1 MKEMERNNRVA
12 MIAHGVINACML
24 FISVIG
30 FVEHIVSAPVLVVL
44 ILLGII
50 PVLAEFICWKRD
62 HATKAIKHL
71 SLIGFAL
78 FYTVLLFT
86 AQCNMVYAFV
96 IPMMFAVM
104 PYHDVKAFV
113 LINVGTV
120 VENILVVLL
129 GATQGGFGYLGQ
141 DAGFIQISVMILLC
155 ITSIYATIS
164 NQKNTDENIESIT
177 AAQDRTEA
185 TLREVMEMSSRM
197 ETSVADITAE
207 LNKLE
212 TAFDSTKTAME
223 EVSAGSGESA
233 AAIQQQTAQT
243 EAIQEK
249 VNTVGEVAETIGN
262 NMEHTIEI
270 LDAGKEEMTG
280 LKEQAEASAR
290 NSELA
295 AQKLEKLDHYMQEM
309 HSIVEIISKIA
320 NQTSLL
326 ALNASIEAAR
336 AGESGKGFAVVAD
349 QVRQLSINTAES
361 AEDIVKYVSELKT
374 NIDELATAMEE
385 TTQSLGEGSKKVEKS
400 LAALEQMNGQ
410 MDSIRGRVDSIFDDI
425 DTQTG
430 VTKSFAMQMGNISE
444 SYSVLSK
451 DCLQSGH
458 RIFEVGRYL
467 DKTRSDLVRG
477 CSEITQQDW
486 MRVFEVDHYVLTWR
500 VYNNIVGFEHLQ
512 KKQVDNP
519 AGCKLGKWLNR
530 QTDERLV
537 RSSEYTALVK
547 AHNDLHHFATLSWQA
562 KEDGNTEKALA
573 YFNNTYGAFMEYD
586 KALKHLQ
593 QRMKELG
600 YNTDTQIAAFG
611 GR

>member
-1 MKEMERNNRVA
+1 MQSGFYRKPDCIFVWFIDGDTIMNYNIRDVWNEYSRRERRRIQMKELERSNRVA

-44 ILLGII
+44 MLLGII

-62 HATKAIKHL
+62 HATAIKHL
-71 SLIGFAL
+71 SMIGFAL

-104 PYHDVKAFV
+104 PYHDVKAFA
-113 LINVGTV
+113 LINVGTLI
-120 VENILVVLL
+120 ENVLVVLL

-141 DAGFIQISVMILLC
+141 DAGFIQISVMVLLC
-155 ITSIYATIS
+155 FTSIYATIS

-262 NMEHTIEI
+262 DMEHTIEI

-280 LKEQAEASAR
+280 LKEQAEDSAR

-295 AQKLEKLDHYMQEM
+295 AQKLETLDHYMQEM

-336 AGESGKGFAVVAD
+336 AGEAGCGFSVVATEISGMATQTKD
-349 QVRQLSINTAES
+349 ATGNIAELIQNVSGAISEVVTVIRQMIDGISSQREGTMRAADSFTAI
-361 AEDIVKYVSELKT
+361 EDSSYMIVDNLGEMLQIVEALKT
-374 NIDELATAMEE
+374 ANQEI
-385 TTQSLGEGSKKVEKS
+385 
-400 LAALEQMNGQ
+400 
-410 MDSIRGRVDSIFDDI
+410 VDSI
-425 DTQTG
+425 QT
-430 VTKSFAMQMGNISE
+430 ISATTE
-444 SYSVLSK
+444 
-451 DCLQSGH
+451 
-458 RIFEVGRYL
+458 EV
-467 DKTRSDLVRG
+467 SAHA
-477 CSEITQQDW
+477 SETLEAEERNREI
-486 MRVFEVDHYVLTWR
+486 
-500 VYNNIVGFEHLQ
+500 LQ
-512 KKQVDNP
+512 KITENM
-519 AGCKLGKWLNR
+519 N
-530 QTDERLV
+530 
-537 RSSEYTALVK
+537 SMVK
-547 AHNDLHHFATLSWQA
+547 
-562 KEDGNTEKALA
+562 K
-573 YFNNTYGAFMEYD
+573 
-586 KALKHLQ
+586 
-593 QRMKELG
+593 
-600 YNTDTQIAAFG
+600 
-611 GR
+611 

>member
-1 MKEMERNNRVA
+1 MKELERSNRVA

-30 FVEHIVSAPVLVVL
+30 FVEHTVSAPVLVVL
-44 ILLGII
+44 MLLGII

-141 DAGFIQISVMILLC
+141 DAGFIQISVMVLLC

-233 AAIQQQTAQT
+233 AAIQQQTSQT

-249 VNTVGEVAETIGN
+249 VNTVSEVAETIGN

-280 LKEQAEASAR
+280 LKEQAEDSAR

-295 AQKLEKLDHYMQEM
+295 AQKLETLDHYMQEM

-336 AGESGKGFAVVAD
+336 AGEAGRGFSVVATEI
-349 QVRQLSINTAES
+349 SGMA
-361 AEDIVKYVSELKT
+361 
-374 NIDELATAMEE
+374 
-385 TTQSLGEGSKKVEKS
+385 
-400 LAALEQMNGQ
+400 
-410 MDSIRGRVDSIFDDI
+410 
-425 DTQTG
+425 TQTKDA
-430 VTKSFAMQMGNISE
+430 TGNIAE
-444 SYSVLSK
+444 LIQNV
-451 DCLQSGH
+451 SGA
-458 RIFEVGRYL
+458 IGEVVTVIRQMIDGIGSQREG
-467 DKTRSDLVRG
+467 T
-477 CSEITQQDW
+477 
-486 MRVFEVDHYVLTWR
+486 MRAADSFTAIED
-500 VYNNIVGFEHLQ
+500 
-512 KKQVDNP
+512 
-519 AGCKLGKWLNR
+519 
-530 QTDERLV
+530 
-537 RSSEYTALVK
+537 SS
-547 AHNDLHHFATLSWQA
+547 
-562 KEDGNTEKALA
+562 
-573 YFNNTYGAFMEYD
+573 
-586 KALKHLQ
+586 
-593 QRMKELG
+593 
-600 YNTDTQIAAFG
+600 
-611 GR
+611 

>member
-1 MKEMERNNRVA
+1 MQSGFHRKPDCIFVWFIDGDTIMNYNIRDVRNEYIRWERRRMQMKELERSNRVA

-129 GATQGGFGYLGQ
+129 GATQGGFG
-141 DAGFIQISVMILLC
+141 FIQISVMILLC

-197 ETSVADITAE
+197 ETSVVDITAE

-249 VNTVGEVAETIGN
+249 VNTVGEVAETIGS
-262 NMEHTIEI
+262 NMEHTIEM

-280 LKEQAEASAR
+280 LKEQAEDSAR

-295 AQKLEKLDHYMQEM
+295 AQKLETLDHYMQEM

-336 AGESGKGFAVVAD
+336 AGEAGRGFSVVATEISGMATQTKD
-349 QVRQLSINTAES
+349 ATGNIAELIQNVSGAIGEVVTVIRQMIDGIGSQREGTMRAADSFTAI
-361 AEDIVKYVSELKT
+361 EDSSYTIVDNLGEMLQTVEALKT
-374 NIDELATAMEE
+374 ANQEI
-385 TTQSLGEGSKKVEKS
+385 
-400 LAALEQMNGQ
+400 
-410 MDSIRGRVDSIFDDI
+410 VDSI
-425 DTQTG
+425 QT
-430 VTKSFAMQMGNISE
+430 ISATTE
-444 SYSVLSK
+444 
-451 DCLQSGH
+451 
-458 RIFEVGRYL
+458 EV
-467 DKTRSDLVRG
+467 SAHA
-477 CSEITQQDW
+477 SETLEAEERNREI
-486 MRVFEVDHYVLTWR
+486 
-500 VYNNIVGFEHLQ
+500 LQ
-512 KKQVDNP
+512 KITENM
-519 AGCKLGKWLNR
+519 N
-530 QTDERLV
+530 
-537 RSSEYTALVK
+537 SMVK
-547 AHNDLHHFATLSWQA
+547 
-562 KEDGNTEKALA
+562 K
-573 YFNNTYGAFMEYD
+573 
-586 KALKHLQ
+586 
-593 QRMKELG
+593 
-600 YNTDTQIAAFG
+600 
-611 GR
+611 

>member
-1 MKEMERNNRVA
+1 
-12 MIAHGVINACML
+12 
-24 FISVIG
+24 
-30 FVEHIVSAPVLVVL
+30 
-44 ILLGII
+44 
-50 PVLAEFICWKRD
+50 
-62 HATKAIKHL
+62 
-71 SLIGFAL
+71 
-78 FYTVLLFT
+78 
-86 AQCNMVYAFV
+86 
-96 IPMMFAVM
+96 MFAVM

-120 VENILVVLL
+120 VENVLVVLL

-223 EVSAGSGESA
+223 EVSVGSGESA

-249 VNTVGEVAETIGN
+249 VNTVSEVAETIGN

-280 LKEQAEASAR
+280 LKEQAEDSAR

-295 AQKLEKLDHYMQEM
+295 AQKLETLDHYMQEM

-336 AGESGKGFAVVAD
+336 AGEAGRGFSVVATEISGMATQTKD
-349 QVRQLSINTAES
+349 ATGNIAELIQNVSGAIGEVVTVIRQMIDGIGSQREGTMRAADSFTAI
-361 AEDIVKYVSELKT
+361 EDSSYTIVDNLGELLQIVEALKT
-374 NIDELATAMEE
+374 ANQEI
-385 TTQSLGEGSKKVEKS
+385 
-400 LAALEQMNGQ
+400 
-410 MDSIRGRVDSIFDDI
+410 VDSI
-425 DTQTG
+425 QT
-430 VTKSFAMQMGNISE
+430 ISATTE
-444 SYSVLSK
+444 
-451 DCLQSGH
+451 
-458 RIFEVGRYL
+458 EV
-467 DKTRSDLVRG
+467 SAHA
-477 CSEITQQDW
+477 SETLEAEERNREI
-486 MRVFEVDHYVLTWR
+486 
-500 VYNNIVGFEHLQ
+500 LQ
-512 KKQVDNP
+512 KITENM
-519 AGCKLGKWLNR
+519 N
-530 QTDERLV
+530 
-537 RSSEYTALVK
+537 SMVK
-547 AHNDLHHFATLSWQA
+547 
-562 KEDGNTEKALA
+562 K
-573 YFNNTYGAFMEYD
+573 
-586 KALKHLQ
+586 
-593 QRMKELG
+593 
-600 YNTDTQIAAFG
+600 
-611 GR
+611 

>member
-1 MKEMERNNRVA
+1 
-12 MIAHGVINACML
+12 
-24 FISVIG
+24 
-30 FVEHIVSAPVLVVL
+30 
-44 ILLGII
+44 
-50 PVLAEFICWKRD
+50 
-62 HATKAIKHL
+62 
-71 SLIGFAL
+71 
-78 FYTVLLFT
+78 
-86 AQCNMVYAFV
+86 MVYAFV

-120 VENILVVLL
+120 VENILVVFL

-223 EVSAGSGESA
+223 EVSVGSGESA

-249 VNTVGEVAETIGN
+249 VNTVSEVAETIGN

-280 LKEQAEASAR
+280 LKEQAEDSAR

-295 AQKLEKLDHYMQEM
+295 AQKLETLDHYMQEM

-336 AGESGKGFAVVAD
+336 AGEAGRGFSVVATEISGMATQTKD
-349 QVRQLSINTAES
+349 ATGNIAELIQNVSGAIGEVVTVIRQMIDGIGSQREGTMRAADSFTAI
-361 AEDIVKYVSELKT
+361 EDSSYTIVDNLGEMLQIVEALKT
-374 NIDELATAMEE
+374 ANQEI
-385 TTQSLGEGSKKVEKS
+385 
-400 LAALEQMNGQ
+400 
-410 MDSIRGRVDSIFDDI
+410 VDSI
-425 DTQTG
+425 QT
-430 VTKSFAMQMGNISE
+430 ISATTE
-444 SYSVLSK
+444 
-451 DCLQSGH
+451 
-458 RIFEVGRYL
+458 EV
-467 DKTRSDLVRG
+467 SAHA
-477 CSEITQQDW
+477 SETLEAEERNREI
-486 MRVFEVDHYVLTWR
+486 
-500 VYNNIVGFEHLQ
+500 LQ
-512 KKQVDNP
+512 KITENM
-519 AGCKLGKWLNR
+519 N
-530 QTDERLV
+530 
-537 RSSEYTALVK
+537 SMVK
-547 AHNDLHHFATLSWQA
+547 
-562 KEDGNTEKALA
+562 K
-573 YFNNTYGAFMEYD
+573 
-586 KALKHLQ
+586 
-593 QRMKELG
+593 
-600 YNTDTQIAAFG
+600 
-611 GR
+611 

>member
-1 MKEMERNNRVA
+1 MKELERSNRVA

-30 FVEHIVSAPVLVVL
+30 FVEHTVSVPVLVVL
-44 ILLGII
+44 MLLGII

-104 PYHDVKAFV
+104 PYHDVKAFA

-177 AAQDRTEA
+177 AAQDRAEA

-212 TAFDSTKTAME
+212 TA
-223 EVSAGSGESA
+223 GSGESA
-233 AAIQQQTAQT
+233 AAIQQQTSQT

-249 VNTVGEVAETIGN
+249 VNTVGEVAETIGS
-262 NMEHTIEI
+262 NMEHTIEM

-280 LKEQAEASAR
+280 LKEQAEDSAR

-295 AQKLEKLDHYMQEM
+295 AQKLETLDHYMQEM

-336 AGESGKGFAVVAD
+336 AGEAGRGFSVVATEISGMATQTKD
-349 QVRQLSINTAES
+349 ATGNIAELIQNVSGAIGEVVTVIRQMIDGIGSQREGTMRAADSFTAI
-361 AEDIVKYVSELKT
+361 EDSSYTIVDNLGEMLQTVEALKT
-374 NIDELATAMEE
+374 ANQEI
-385 TTQSLGEGSKKVEKS
+385 
-400 LAALEQMNGQ
+400 
-410 MDSIRGRVDSIFDDI
+410 VDSI
-425 DTQTG
+425 QT
-430 VTKSFAMQMGNISE
+430 ISATTE
-444 SYSVLSK
+444 
-451 DCLQSGH
+451 
-458 RIFEVGRYL
+458 EV
-467 DKTRSDLVRG
+467 SAHA
-477 CSEITQQDW
+477 SETLEAEERNREI
-486 MRVFEVDHYVLTWR
+486 
-500 VYNNIVGFEHLQ
+500 LQ
-512 KKQVDNP
+512 KITENM
-519 AGCKLGKWLNR
+519 N
-530 QTDERLV
+530 
-537 RSSEYTALVK
+537 SMVK
-547 AHNDLHHFATLSWQA
+547 
-562 KEDGNTEKALA
+562 K
-573 YFNNTYGAFMEYD
+573 
-586 KALKHLQ
+586 
-593 QRMKELG
+593 
-600 YNTDTQIAAFG
+600 
-611 GR
+611 

>member
-1 MKEMERNNRVA
+1 
-12 MIAHGVINACML
+12 MIAVRLLWLAVLLVAIPAWVGNCFLNVDKPCRNPVFLWISGQMLLWAGFQVICVPVILLEGRMWMVTVAYCGYILVLLAAATVRYFRQSRTLRAVREAKPEKAEIILWVLAGVL
-24 FISVIG
+24 LLVQL
-30 FVEHIVSAPVLVVL
+30 VLAVL
-44 ILLGII
+44 MLLGII

-62 HATKAIKHL
+62 HETKAIKHL

-212 TAFDSTKTAME
+212 TAFDSTKIAME

-249 VNTVGEVAETIGN
+249 VNTVSEVAETIGN

-280 LKEQAEASAR
+280 LKEQAEDSAR

-295 AQKLEKLDHYMQEM
+295 AQKLETLDHYMQEM

-336 AGESGKGFAVVAD
+336 AGEAGRGFSVVATEISGMATQTKD
-349 QVRQLSINTAES
+349 ATGNIAELIQNVSGAIGEVVTVIRQMIDGIGSQREGTMRAADSFTAI
-361 AEDIVKYVSELKT
+361 EDSSYMIVDNLGELLQIVEALKT
-374 NIDELATAMEE
+374 ANQEI
-385 TTQSLGEGSKKVEKS
+385 
-400 LAALEQMNGQ
+400 
-410 MDSIRGRVDSIFDDI
+410 VDSI
-425 DTQTG
+425 QT
-430 VTKSFAMQMGNISE
+430 ISATTE
-444 SYSVLSK
+444 
-451 DCLQSGH
+451 
-458 RIFEVGRYL
+458 EV
-467 DKTRSDLVRG
+467 SAHA
-477 CSEITQQDW
+477 SETLEAEERNREI
-486 MRVFEVDHYVLTWR
+486 
-500 VYNNIVGFEHLQ
+500 LQ
-512 KKQVDNP
+512 KITENM
-519 AGCKLGKWLNR
+519 N
-530 QTDERLV
+530 
-537 RSSEYTALVK
+537 SMVK
-547 AHNDLHHFATLSWQA
+547 
-562 KEDGNTEKALA
+562 K
-573 YFNNTYGAFMEYD
+573 
-586 KALKHLQ
+586 
-593 QRMKELG
+593 
-600 YNTDTQIAAFG
+600 
-611 GR
+611 

>member
-1 MKEMERNNRVA
+1 MQMKELERSNRVA

-30 FVEHIVSAPVLVVL
+30 FVEHTVSAPVLAVL
-44 ILLGII
+44 LLLGII
-50 PVLAEFICWKRD
+50 PVLTEFICWKRD

-104 PYHDVKAFV
+104 PYHDVKAFA

-177 AAQDRTEA
+177 AAQDRAEA

-233 AAIQQQTAQT
+233 AAIQQQTSQT

-249 VNTVGEVAETIGN
+249 VNTVGEVAETIGS
-262 NMEHTIEI
+262 NMEHTIEM

-280 LKEQAEASAR
+280 LKEQAEDSAR

-295 AQKLEKLDHYMQEM
+295 AQKLETLDHYMQEM

-336 AGESGKGFAVVAD
+336 AGEAGRGFSVVATEISGMATQTKD
-349 QVRQLSINTAES
+349 ATGNIAELIQNVSGAIGEVVTVIRQMIDGIGSQREGTMRAADSFTAI
-361 AEDIVKYVSELKT
+361 EDSSYTIVDNLGEMLQTVEALKT
-374 NIDELATAMEE
+374 ANQEI
-385 TTQSLGEGSKKVEKS
+385 
-400 LAALEQMNGQ
+400 
-410 MDSIRGRVDSIFDDI
+410 VDSI
-425 DTQTG
+425 QT
-430 VTKSFAMQMGNISE
+430 ISATTE
-444 SYSVLSK
+444 
-451 DCLQSGH
+451 
-458 RIFEVGRYL
+458 EV
-467 DKTRSDLVRG
+467 SAHA
-477 CSEITQQDW
+477 SETLEAEERNREI
-486 MRVFEVDHYVLTWR
+486 
-500 VYNNIVGFEHLQ
+500 LQ
-512 KKQVDNP
+512 KITENM
-519 AGCKLGKWLNR
+519 N
-530 QTDERLV
+530 
-537 RSSEYTALVK
+537 SMVK
-547 AHNDLHHFATLSWQA
+547 
-562 KEDGNTEKALA
+562 K
-573 YFNNTYGAFMEYD
+573 
-586 KALKHLQ
+586 
-593 QRMKELG
+593 
-600 YNTDTQIAAFG
+600 
-611 GR
+611 

>member
-1 MKEMERNNRVA
+1 
-12 MIAHGVINACML
+12 
-24 FISVIG
+24 
-30 FVEHIVSAPVLVVL
+30 
-44 ILLGII
+44 
-50 PVLAEFICWKRD
+50 
-62 HATKAIKHL
+62 
-71 SLIGFAL
+71 
-78 FYTVLLFT
+78 
-86 AQCNMVYAFV
+86 MVYAFV

-120 VENILVVLL
+120 VENVLVVLL

-212 TAFDSTKTAME
+212 TAFDSTKIAME

-249 VNTVGEVAETIGN
+249 VNTVSEVAETIGN

-280 LKEQAEASAR
+280 LKEQAEDSAR

-295 AQKLEKLDHYMQEM
+295 AQKLETLDHYMQEM

-336 AGESGKGFAVVAD
+336 AGEAGRGFSVVATEISGMATQTKD
-349 QVRQLSINTAES
+349 ATGNIAELIQNVSGAIGEVVTVIRQMIDGIGSQREGTMRAADSFTAI
-361 AEDIVKYVSELKT
+361 EDSSYMIVDNLGELLQIVEALKT
-374 NIDELATAMEE
+374 ANQEI
-385 TTQSLGEGSKKVEKS
+385 
-400 LAALEQMNGQ
+400 
-410 MDSIRGRVDSIFDDI
+410 VDSI
-425 DTQTG
+425 QT
-430 VTKSFAMQMGNISE
+430 ISATTE
-444 SYSVLSK
+444 
-451 DCLQSGH
+451 
-458 RIFEVGRYL
+458 EV
-467 DKTRSDLVRG
+467 SAHA
-477 CSEITQQDW
+477 SETLEAEERNREI
-486 MRVFEVDHYVLTWR
+486 
-500 VYNNIVGFEHLQ
+500 LQ
-512 KKQVDNP
+512 KITENM
-519 AGCKLGKWLNR
+519 N
-530 QTDERLV
+530 
-537 RSSEYTALVK
+537 SMVK
-547 AHNDLHHFATLSWQA
+547 
-562 KEDGNTEKALA
+562 K
-573 YFNNTYGAFMEYD
+573 
-586 KALKHLQ
+586 
-593 QRMKELG
+593 
-600 YNTDTQIAAFG
+600 
-611 GR
+611 

>member
-1 MKEMERNNRVA
+1 MQSGFHRKPDCIFVWFIDGDTIMNYNIRDVRNEYIRRERRRMQMKEMERNNRVA

-30 FVEHIVSAPVLVVL
+30 FVEHTVSAPVLVVL

-71 SLIGFAL
+71 SMIGFAL

-177 AAQDRTEA
+177 AAQNRTEA

-197 ETSVADITAE
+197 EASVADITAE

-270 LDAGKEEMTG
+270 LDAGKEEMAG
-280 LKEQAEASAR
+280 LKEQAEDSAR

-336 AGESGKGFAVVAD
+336 AGEAGRGFSVVATEISGMATQTKD
-349 QVRQLSINTAES
+349 ATGNIAELIQNVSGAIGEVVTVIRQMIDGIGSQREGTMRAADSFTAI
-361 AEDIVKYVSELKT
+361 EDSSYMIVD
-374 NIDELATAMEE
+374 N
-385 TTQSLGEGSKKVEKS
+385 LGEMLQIVE
-400 LAALEQMNGQ
+400 ALQTANQE
-410 MDSIRGRVDSIFDDI
+410 IVDSI
-425 DTQTG
+425 QT
-430 VTKSFAMQMGNISE
+430 ISATTE
-444 SYSVLSK
+444 
-451 DCLQSGH
+451 
-458 RIFEVGRYL
+458 EV
-467 DKTRSDLVRG
+467 SAHA
-477 CSEITQQDW
+477 SETLEAEERNREI
-486 MRVFEVDHYVLTWR
+486 
-500 VYNNIVGFEHLQ
+500 LQ
-512 KKQVDNP
+512 KI
-519 AGCKLGKWLNR
+519 
-530 QTDERLV
+530 
-537 RSSEYTALVK
+537 
-547 AHNDLHHFATLSWQA
+547 
-562 KEDGNTEKALA
+562 TEKM
-573 YFNNTYGAFMEYD
+573 NSMV
-586 KALKHLQ
+586 KK
-593 QRMKELG
+593 
-600 YNTDTQIAAFG
+600 
-611 GR
+611 

>member
-1 MKEMERNNRVA
+1 
-12 MIAHGVINACML
+12 
-24 FISVIG
+24 
-30 FVEHIVSAPVLVVL
+30 
-44 ILLGII
+44 
-50 PVLAEFICWKRD
+50 
-62 HATKAIKHL
+62 
-71 SLIGFAL
+71 
-78 FYTVLLFT
+78 
-86 AQCNMVYAFV
+86 
-96 IPMMFAVM
+96 MFAVM

-249 VNTVGEVAETIGN
+249 VNTVSEVAETIGN

-280 LKEQAEASAR
+280 LKEQAEDSAR

-295 AQKLEKLDHYMQEM
+295 AQKLETLDHYMQEM

-336 AGESGKGFAVVAD
+336 AGEAGRGFSVVATEISGMATQTKD
-349 QVRQLSINTAES
+349 ATGNIAELIQNVSGAIGEVVTVIRQMIDGIGSQREGTMRAADSFTAI
-361 AEDIVKYVSELKT
+361 EDSSYTIVDNLGEMLQIVEALKT
-374 NIDELATAMEE
+374 ANQEI
-385 TTQSLGEGSKKVEKS
+385 
-400 LAALEQMNGQ
+400 
-410 MDSIRGRVDSIFDDI
+410 VDSI
-425 DTQTG
+425 QT
-430 VTKSFAMQMGNISE
+430 ISATTE
-444 SYSVLSK
+444 
-451 DCLQSGH
+451 
-458 RIFEVGRYL
+458 EV
-467 DKTRSDLVRG
+467 SAHA
-477 CSEITQQDW
+477 SETLEAEERNREI
-486 MRVFEVDHYVLTWR
+486 
-500 VYNNIVGFEHLQ
+500 LQ
-512 KKQVDNP
+512 KITENM
-519 AGCKLGKWLNR
+519 N
-530 QTDERLV
+530 
-537 RSSEYTALVK
+537 SMVK
-547 AHNDLHHFATLSWQA
+547 
-562 KEDGNTEKALA
+562 K
-573 YFNNTYGAFMEYD
+573 
-586 KALKHLQ
+586 
-593 QRMKELG
+593 
-600 YNTDTQIAAFG
+600 
-611 GR
+611 

>member
-1 MKEMERNNRVA
+1 MKELERSNRVA

-30 FVEHIVSAPVLVVL
+30 FVEHTVSVPVLVVL
-44 ILLGII
+44 LLLGII

-104 PYHDVKAFV
+104 PYHDVKAFA

-177 AAQDRTEA
+177 AAQDRAEA

-233 AAIQQQTAQT
+233 AAIQQQTSQT

-249 VNTVGEVAETIGN
+249 VNTVGEVAETIGS
-262 NMEHTIEI
+262 NMEHTIEM

-280 LKEQAEASAR
+280 LKEQAEDSAR

-295 AQKLEKLDHYMQEM
+295 AQKLETLDHYMQEM

-336 AGESGKGFAVVAD
+336 AGEAGRGFSVVAKEISGMATQTKD
-349 QVRQLSINTAES
+349 ATGNIAELIQNVSGAIGEVVTVIRQMIQ
-361 AEDIVKYVSELKT
+361 IVEALKT
-374 NIDELATAMEE
+374 ANQEI
-385 TTQSLGEGSKKVEKS
+385 
-400 LAALEQMNGQ
+400 
-410 MDSIRGRVDSIFDDI
+410 VDSI
-425 DTQTG
+425 QT
-430 VTKSFAMQMGNISE
+430 ISATTE
-444 SYSVLSK
+444 
-451 DCLQSGH
+451 
-458 RIFEVGRYL
+458 EV
-467 DKTRSDLVRG
+467 SAHA
-477 CSEITQQDW
+477 SETLEAEERNREI
-486 MRVFEVDHYVLTWR
+486 
-500 VYNNIVGFEHLQ
+500 LQ
-512 KKQVDNP
+512 KITENM
-519 AGCKLGKWLNR
+519 N
-530 QTDERLV
+530 
-537 RSSEYTALVK
+537 SMVK
-547 AHNDLHHFATLSWQA
+547 
-562 KEDGNTEKALA
+562 K
-573 YFNNTYGAFMEYD
+573 
-586 KALKHLQ
+586 
-593 QRMKELG
+593 
-600 YNTDTQIAAFG
+600 
-611 GR
+611 

>member
-1 MKEMERNNRVA
+1 MQSGFHRKPDCIFVWFIDGDTIMNYNIRDVRNEYIRRERRRMQMKEMERNNRVA

-262 NMEHTIEI
+262 DMEHTIEI

-290 NSELA
+290 NSEL
-295 AQKLEKLDHYMQEM
+295 EM

-336 AGESGKGFAVVAD
+336 AGEAGRGFSVVATEISGMATQTKD
-349 QVRQLSINTAES
+349 ATGNIAELIQNVSGAIGEVVTVIRQMIDGIGSQREGTMRAADSFTAI
-361 AEDIVKYVSELKT
+361 EDSSYTIVDNLGEMLQTVEALKT
-374 NIDELATAMEE
+374 ANQEI
-385 TTQSLGEGSKKVEKS
+385 
-400 LAALEQMNGQ
+400 
-410 MDSIRGRVDSIFDDI
+410 VDSI
-425 DTQTG
+425 QT
-430 VTKSFAMQMGNISE
+430 ISATTE
-444 SYSVLSK
+444 
-451 DCLQSGH
+451 
-458 RIFEVGRYL
+458 EV
-467 DKTRSDLVRG
+467 SAHA
-477 CSEITQQDW
+477 SETLEAEERNREI
-486 MRVFEVDHYVLTWR
+486 
-500 VYNNIVGFEHLQ
+500 LQ
-512 KKQVDNP
+512 KITENM
-519 AGCKLGKWLNR
+519 N
-530 QTDERLV
+530 
-537 RSSEYTALVK
+537 SMVK
-547 AHNDLHHFATLSWQA
+547 
-562 KEDGNTEKALA
+562 K
-573 YFNNTYGAFMEYD
+573 
-586 KALKHLQ
+586 
-593 QRMKELG
+593 
-600 YNTDTQIAAFG
+600 
-611 GR
+611 

>member
-1 MKEMERNNRVA
+1 MFKKKKQA
-12 MIAHGVINACML
+12 G
-24 FISVIG
+24 
-30 FVEHIVSAPVLVVL
+30 
-44 ILLGII
+44 LL
-50 PVLAEFICWKRD
+50 P
-62 HATKAIKHL
+62 
-71 SLIGFAL
+71 
-78 FYTVLLFT
+78 
-86 AQCNMVYAFV
+86 
-96 IPMMFAVM
+96 
-104 PYHDVKAFV
+104 
-113 LINVGTV
+113 
-120 VENILVVLL
+120 
-129 GATQGGFGYLGQ
+129 GQ
-141 DAGFIQISVMILLC
+141 DTHQLL
-155 ITSIYATIS
+155 
-164 NQKNTDENIESIT
+164 
-177 AAQDRTEA
+177 EA
-185 TLREVMEMSSRM
+185 M
-197 ETSVADITAE
+197 D
-207 LNKLE
+207 
-212 TAFDSTKTAME
+212 
-223 EVSAGSGESA
+223 
-233 AAIQQQTAQT
+233 
-243 EAIQEK
+243 
-249 VNTVGEVAETIGN
+249 
-262 NMEHTIEI
+262 
-270 LDAGKEEMTG
+270 
-280 LKEQAEASAR
+280 
-290 NSELA
+290 
-295 AQKLEKLDHYMQEM
+295 
-309 HSIVEIISKIA
+309 KIA
-320 NQTSLL
+320 NGNFEEADVTQFKNPVYAEKINAMLHAFKNANNPVVMRLNETMGVIGDNTLIKDTLDQVETQTKSIQDMESASRHLENSIENISEAMGHIRDNTHEILSSSQNVTNDMNDSIEAVTQSSTRIQTINDRVQDFKGKIGKIEEIVDLVKKVANQSNLL
-326 ALNASIEAAR
+326 ALNASVEAAR

-410 MDSIRGRVDSIFDDI
+410 MDSI
-425 DTQTG
+425 
-430 VTKSFAMQMGNISE
+430 
-444 SYSVLSK
+444 
-451 DCLQSGH
+451 
-458 RIFEVGRYL
+458 
-467 DKTRSDLVRG
+467 RG

>member
-1 MKEMERNNRVA
+1 

-30 FVEHIVSAPVLVVL
+30 FVEHTVSAPVLVVL
-44 ILLGII
+44 MLLGII
-50 PVLAEFICWKRD
+50 PVLAEFIFWKRD

-262 NMEHTIEI
+262 DMEHTIEI

-336 AGESGKGFAVVAD
+336 AGEAGRGFSVVATEISGMATQTKD
-349 QVRQLSINTAES
+349 ATGNIAELIQNVSGAIGEVVTVIRQMIAGIGSQREGTMRAADSFTAI
-361 AEDIVKYVSELKT
+361 EDCSYTIVDNLGEMLQIVEALKT
-374 NIDELATAMEE
+374 ANQEI
-385 TTQSLGEGSKKVEKS
+385 
-400 LAALEQMNGQ
+400 
-410 MDSIRGRVDSIFDDI
+410 VDSI
-425 DTQTG
+425 QT
-430 VTKSFAMQMGNISE
+430 ISATTE
-444 SYSVLSK
+444 
-451 DCLQSGH
+451 
-458 RIFEVGRYL
+458 EV
-467 DKTRSDLVRG
+467 SAHA
-477 CSEITQQDW
+477 SETLEAEERNREI
-486 MRVFEVDHYVLTWR
+486 
-500 VYNNIVGFEHLQ
+500 LQ
-512 KKQVDNP
+512 KITENM
-519 AGCKLGKWLNR
+519 N
-530 QTDERLV
+530 
-537 RSSEYTALVK
+537 SMVK
-547 AHNDLHHFATLSWQA
+547 
-562 KEDGNTEKALA
+562 K
-573 YFNNTYGAFMEYD
+573 
-586 KALKHLQ
+586 
-593 QRMKELG
+593 
-600 YNTDTQIAAFG
+600 
-611 GR
+611 

>member
-1 MKEMERNNRVA
+1 
-12 MIAHGVINACML
+12 
-24 FISVIG
+24 
-30 FVEHIVSAPVLVVL
+30 
-44 ILLGII
+44 
-50 PVLAEFICWKRD
+50 
-62 HATKAIKHL
+62 
-71 SLIGFAL
+71 
-78 FYTVLLFT
+78 
-86 AQCNMVYAFV
+86 MVYAFV

-223 EVSAGSGESA
+223 EVSVGSGESA

-249 VNTVGEVAETIGN
+249 VNTVSEVAETIGN

-280 LKEQAEASAR
+280 LKEQAEDSAR

-295 AQKLEKLDHYMQEM
+295 AQKLETLDHYMQEM

-336 AGESGKGFAVVAD
+336 AGEAGRGFSVVATEISGMATQTKD
-349 QVRQLSINTAES
+349 ATGNIAELIQNVSGAIGEVVTVIRQMIDGIGSQREGTMRAADSFTAI
-361 AEDIVKYVSELKT
+361 EDSSYTIVDNLGEMLQIVEALKT
-374 NIDELATAMEE
+374 ANQEI
-385 TTQSLGEGSKKVEKS
+385 
-400 LAALEQMNGQ
+400 
-410 MDSIRGRVDSIFDDI
+410 VDSI
-425 DTQTG
+425 QT
-430 VTKSFAMQMGNISE
+430 ISATTE
-444 SYSVLSK
+444 
-451 DCLQSGH
+451 
-458 RIFEVGRYL
+458 EV
-467 DKTRSDLVRG
+467 SAHA
-477 CSEITQQDW
+477 SETLEAEERNREI
-486 MRVFEVDHYVLTWR
+486 
-500 VYNNIVGFEHLQ
+500 LQ
-512 KKQVDNP
+512 KITENM
-519 AGCKLGKWLNR
+519 N
-530 QTDERLV
+530 
-537 RSSEYTALVK
+537 SMVK
-547 AHNDLHHFATLSWQA
+547 
-562 KEDGNTEKALA
+562 K
-573 YFNNTYGAFMEYD
+573 
-586 KALKHLQ
+586 
-593 QRMKELG
+593 
-600 YNTDTQIAAFG
+600 
-611 GR
+611 

>member
-1 MKEMERNNRVA
+1 
-12 MIAHGVINACML
+12 
-24 FISVIG
+24 
-30 FVEHIVSAPVLVVL
+30 
-44 ILLGII
+44 
-50 PVLAEFICWKRD
+50 
-62 HATKAIKHL
+62 
-71 SLIGFAL
+71 
-78 FYTVLLFT
+78 
-86 AQCNMVYAFV
+86 MVYAFV

-120 VENILVVLL
+120 VENVLVVLL

-249 VNTVGEVAETIGN
+249 VNTVSEVAETIGN

-280 LKEQAEASAR
+280 LKEQAEDSAR

-295 AQKLEKLDHYMQEM
+295 AQKLETLDHYMQEM

-336 AGESGKGFAVVAD
+336 AGEAGRGFSVVATEISGMATQTKD
-349 QVRQLSINTAES
+349 ATGNIAELIQNVSGAIGEVVTVIRQMIDGIGSQREGTMRAADSFTAI
-361 AEDIVKYVSELKT
+361 EDSSYTIVDNLGEMLQIVEALKT
-374 NIDELATAMEE
+374 ANQEI
-385 TTQSLGEGSKKVEKS
+385 
-400 LAALEQMNGQ
+400 
-410 MDSIRGRVDSIFDDI
+410 VDSI
-425 DTQTG
+425 QT
-430 VTKSFAMQMGNISE
+430 ISATTE
-444 SYSVLSK
+444 
-451 DCLQSGH
+451 
-458 RIFEVGRYL
+458 EV
-467 DKTRSDLVRG
+467 SAHA
-477 CSEITQQDW
+477 SETLEAEERNREI
-486 MRVFEVDHYVLTWR
+486 
-500 VYNNIVGFEHLQ
+500 LQ
-512 KKQVDNP
+512 KITENM
-519 AGCKLGKWLNR
+519 N
-530 QTDERLV
+530 
-537 RSSEYTALVK
+537 SMVK
-547 AHNDLHHFATLSWQA
+547 
-562 KEDGNTEKALA
+562 K
-573 YFNNTYGAFMEYD
+573 
-586 KALKHLQ
+586 
-593 QRMKELG
+593 
-600 YNTDTQIAAFG
+600 
-611 GR
+611 

>member
-1 MKEMERNNRVA
+1 MKELERSNRVA
-12 MIAHGVINACML
+12 MIAHGVINASML

-30 FVEHIVSAPVLVVL
+30 FVEHTVSVPVLVVL
-44 ILLGII
+44 MLFGII

-62 HATKAIKHL
+62 HAAKAIKHL

-104 PYHDVKAFV
+104 PYHDVKAFA

-177 AAQDRTEA
+177 AAQDRAEA

-233 AAIQQQTAQT
+233 AAIQQQTSQT

-249 VNTVGEVAETIGN
+249 VNTVGEVAETIGS
-262 NMEHTIEI
+262 NMEHTIEM

-280 LKEQAEASAR
+280 LKEQAEDSAR

-295 AQKLEKLDHYMQEM
+295 AQKLETLDHYMQEM

-336 AGESGKGFAVVAD
+336 AGEAGRGFSVVATEISGMATQTKD
-349 QVRQLSINTAES
+349 ATGNIAELIQNVSGAIGEVVTVIRQMIDGIGSQREGTMRAADSFTAI
-361 AEDIVKYVSELKT
+361 EDSSYTIVDNLGELLQIVEALKT
-374 NIDELATAMEE
+374 ANQEI
-385 TTQSLGEGSKKVEKS
+385 
-400 LAALEQMNGQ
+400 
-410 MDSIRGRVDSIFDDI
+410 VDSI
-425 DTQTG
+425 QT
-430 VTKSFAMQMGNISE
+430 ISATTE
-444 SYSVLSK
+444 
-451 DCLQSGH
+451 
-458 RIFEVGRYL
+458 EV
-467 DKTRSDLVRG
+467 SAHA
-477 CSEITQQDW
+477 SETLEAEERNREI
-486 MRVFEVDHYVLTWR
+486 
-500 VYNNIVGFEHLQ
+500 LQ
-512 KKQVDNP
+512 KITENM
-519 AGCKLGKWLNR
+519 N
-530 QTDERLV
+530 
-537 RSSEYTALVK
+537 SMVK
-547 AHNDLHHFATLSWQA
+547 
-562 KEDGNTEKALA
+562 K
-573 YFNNTYGAFMEYD
+573 
-586 KALKHLQ
+586 
-593 QRMKELG
+593 
-600 YNTDTQIAAFG
+600 
-611 GR
+611 

>member
-1 MKEMERNNRVA
+1 
-12 MIAHGVINACML
+12 
-24 FISVIG
+24 
-30 FVEHIVSAPVLVVL
+30 
-44 ILLGII
+44 
-50 PVLAEFICWKRD
+50 
-62 HATKAIKHL
+62 
-71 SLIGFAL
+71 
-78 FYTVLLFT
+78 
-86 AQCNMVYAFV
+86 MVYAFV

-120 VENILVVLL
+120 VENVLVVLL

-249 VNTVGEVAETIGN
+249 VNTVSEVAETIGN

-280 LKEQAEASAR
+280 LKEQAEDSAR

-295 AQKLEKLDHYMQEM
+295 AQKLETLDHYMQEM

-336 AGESGKGFAVVAD
+336 AGEAGRGFSVVATEISGMATQTKD
-349 QVRQLSINTAES
+349 ATGNIAELIQNVSGAIGEVVTVIRQMIDGIGSQREGTMRAADSFTAI
-361 AEDIVKYVSELKT
+361 EDSSYMIVDNLGELLQIVEALKT
-374 NIDELATAMEE
+374 ANQEI
-385 TTQSLGEGSKKVEKS
+385 
-400 LAALEQMNGQ
+400 
-410 MDSIRGRVDSIFDDI
+410 VDSI
-425 DTQTG
+425 QT
-430 VTKSFAMQMGNISE
+430 ISATTE
-444 SYSVLSK
+444 
-451 DCLQSGH
+451 
-458 RIFEVGRYL
+458 EV
-467 DKTRSDLVRG
+467 SAHA
-477 CSEITQQDW
+477 SETLEAEERNREI
-486 MRVFEVDHYVLTWR
+486 
-500 VYNNIVGFEHLQ
+500 LQ
-512 KKQVDNP
+512 KITENM
-519 AGCKLGKWLNR
+519 N
-530 QTDERLV
+530 
-537 RSSEYTALVK
+537 SMVK
-547 AHNDLHHFATLSWQA
+547 
-562 KEDGNTEKALA
+562 K
-573 YFNNTYGAFMEYD
+573 
-586 KALKHLQ
+586 
-593 QRMKELG
+593 
-600 YNTDTQIAAFG
+600 
-611 GR
+611 

>member
-1 MKEMERNNRVA
+1 MKELERSNRVA

-30 FVEHIVSAPVLVVL
+30 FVEHTVSAPVLAVL
-44 ILLGII
+44 LLLGII

-104 PYHDVKAFV
+104 PYHDVKAFA

-120 VENILVVLL
+120 VENVLVVLL

-177 AAQDRTEA
+177 AAQDRAEA

-197 ETSVADITAE
+197 ETSVVDITAE

-233 AAIQQQTAQT
+233 AAIQQQTSQT

-249 VNTVGEVAETIGN
+249 VNTVGEVAETIGS
-262 NMEHTIEI
+262 NMEHTIEM

-280 LKEQAEASAR
+280 LKEQAEDSAR

-295 AQKLEKLDHYMQEM
+295 AQKLETLDHYMQEM
-309 HSIVEIISKIA
+309 HFISKIA

-336 AGESGKGFAVVAD
+336 AGEAGRGLSVVATEISGMATQTKD
-349 QVRQLSINTAES
+349 ATGNIAELIQNVSGAIGEVVTVIRQMIDGIGSQREGTMRAADSFTAI
-361 AEDIVKYVSELKT
+361 EDSSYTIVDNLGEMLQTVEALKT
-374 NIDELATAMEE
+374 ANQEI
-385 TTQSLGEGSKKVEKS
+385 
-400 LAALEQMNGQ
+400 
-410 MDSIRGRVDSIFDDI
+410 VDSI
-425 DTQTG
+425 QT
-430 VTKSFAMQMGNISE
+430 ISATTE
-444 SYSVLSK
+444 
-451 DCLQSGH
+451 
-458 RIFEVGRYL
+458 EV
-467 DKTRSDLVRG
+467 SAHA
-477 CSEITQQDW
+477 SETLEAEERNREI
-486 MRVFEVDHYVLTWR
+486 
-500 VYNNIVGFEHLQ
+500 LQ
-512 KKQVDNP
+512 KI
-519 AGCKLGKWLNR
+519 
-530 QTDERLV
+530 T
-537 RSSEYTALVK
+537 EYMNSMVK
-547 AHNDLHHFATLSWQA
+547 
-562 KEDGNTEKALA
+562 K
-573 YFNNTYGAFMEYD
+573 
-586 KALKHLQ
+586 
-593 QRMKELG
+593 
-600 YNTDTQIAAFG
+600 
-611 GR
+611 